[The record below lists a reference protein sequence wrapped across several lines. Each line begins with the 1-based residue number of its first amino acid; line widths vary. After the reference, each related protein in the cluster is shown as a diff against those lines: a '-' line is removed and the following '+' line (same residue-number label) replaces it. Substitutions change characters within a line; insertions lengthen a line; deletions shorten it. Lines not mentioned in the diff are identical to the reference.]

1 MPSTLRWLL
10 IQTSMP
16 CRTSSAAMSA
26 WMSEKPTTKSGSSF
40 RISPIFALVKALT
53 LGFSL
58 RARGGRTVKPLMPT
72 MRSCSPSA
80 YRTSV
85 GSSVRQTMRRGP
97 IIATWSSW
105 AHDGWKRLLRLRPGM
120 TWDSRIQHPLRP
132 RTVGAA
138 LVQPALGQ
146 AVLRAVPELDRARDD
161 AEPAPARRARHLAAF
176 VLGLE
181 LRQPRL
187 EGIPRVQRL
196 RLPRRPRAQ
205 LAAARAAGEV
215 GVGLGVIDDLDVALD
230 PHLHAVAHTRP
241 VEQQRGARIG
251 LQFAALAPVQVG
263 VEHEAARV
271 TGLQQ
276 HGARGRATAGI
287 GGGDGHRGGVRFA
300 GGPSLGEQQVEGVED
315 LGRQVGHARIVARMP
330 PPCMPYST
338 TKLIRRLTRH
348 SATLPASSVT
358 TLISLTQAP
367 LIPFTDSAHFFRP
380 CFTASSM
387 LVFDEALSSMTLATD
402 IGDSSWLDGKSMPE
416 WPASGPPS

>member
-105 AHDGWKRLLRLRPGM
+105 AQRRIRCHEHDGWTRLLRLRPGM

-132 RTVGAA
+132 RAVGAA
-138 LVQPALGQ
+138 LVPLSFVQ

-161 AEPAPARRARHLAAF
+161 AEAAPARRARHVAAF
-176 VLGLE
+176 VFGLE

-187 EGIPRVQRL
+187 EGRARVQRL
-196 RLPRRPRAQ
+196 RLPRGPRAQ
-205 LAAARAAGEV
+205 LAAARPAGEI

-230 PHLHAVAHTRP
+230 PHLHAVAHPRP

-271 TGLQQ
+271 AGLQQ

-330 PPCMPYST
+330 PPCMPCMPYPT
-338 TKLIRRLTRH
+338 TKLIRRLTR
-348 SATLPASSVT
+348 
-358 TLISLTQAP
+358 
-367 LIPFTDSAHFFRP
+367 
-380 CFTASSM
+380 
-387 LVFDEALSSMTLATD
+387 
-402 IGDSSWLDGKSMPE
+402 
-416 WPASGPPS
+416 